1 MKEGGLLSLSELQ
14 LVVPPR
20 YALVDKVPATAPLLL
35 VCLKRRQAKSSLE
48 ASALP
53 KEKLSDAGSVL
64 PLEGEA
70 PIEVFAVNH
79 PSACNASILSTTVE
93 QCGCVLI
100 HNRSRAG
107 AR

>member
-1 MKEGGLLSLSELQ
+1 MASQ
-14 LVVPPR
+14 
-20 YALVDKVPATAPLLL
+20 TTIT
-35 VCLKRRQAKSSLE
+35 

-70 PIEVFAVNH
+70 PIKVFAVNH

>member
-1 MKEGGLLSLSELQ
+1 MKEGGLLSLSEFQ

-20 YALVDKVPATAPLLL
+20 YGLLDKVPATAPLLL
-35 VCLKRRQAKSSLE
+35 VSLKRRQAKLPLE
-48 ASALP
+48 QATLT
-53 KEKLSDAGSVL
+53 KEKLSDAGTVL

-70 PIEVFAVNH
+70 PIEVFAVSH

-93 QCGCVLI
+93 QCSCVLI

>member
-1 MKEGGLLSLSELQ
+1 MKEGGLLSLSEFQ

-35 VCLKRRQAKSSLE
+35 VCMKRRQAKSALE
-48 ASALP
+48 PATLP
-53 KEKLSDAGSVL
+53 KEKLSDAGPVL

-79 PSACNASILSTTVE
+79 PSACNASILSTSVE
-93 QCGCVLI
+93 QCGCVLL
-100 HNRSRAG
+100 HNRSRVC